1 MQVPIPLLP
10 RSIRWTAVAAVA
22 GLIFYASLL
31 SPPPETVVDDA
42 RPWFSPLSHWRHFV
56 AYFTLAGTLAY
67 ATDHWRLPRWRH
79 AALVIAIAAFFGVAM
94 EFGQVFVPERT
105 QFMIT
110 DVVVNTLGASLVL
123 AWFFVRPALELTP
136 IENLLAGSVDEPPE

>member
-10 RSIRWTAVAAVA
+10 RPIRWTAVAAVA

-31 SPPPETVVDDA
+31 SPPPETIVDEA
-42 RPWFSPLSHWRHFV
+42 QPGFAPLSYWRHFV

-67 ATDHWRLPRWRH
+67 ATDNWRLPRWRH
-79 AALVIAIAAFFGVAM
+79 AALVIAIAAIYGIAM

-105 QFMIT
+105 QFMVT

-123 AWFFVRPALELTP
+123 AWFLVRPSLRLTP
-136 IENLLAGSVDEPPE
+136 VETLLDGSIDEPPE